1 MKPVSR
7 SSSLWAALAHLSMGW
22 VIPMSPP
29 LTLPPPAA
37 RVAAA
42 RAAAREAA
50 ARDAGVRKASTR
62 VAQPAGSA
70 TTKRE
75 LA

>member
-7 SSSLWAALAHLSMGW
+7 WSSLWAALAHLSMGW

-29 LTLPPPAA
+29 ITLPPPSA

-50 ARDAGVRKASTR
+50 ARDADAR